1 MHLPW
6 WLFRGYLGENVYHAV
21 VGWSFL
27 KVAIKTWWLMVLS
40 SLISLLIFCL
50 ISLSVAHNGILEVPK
65 SDCGFVYFSLSFII
79 FASCY
84 FVALL
89 FGMNTLRI
97 YTHSKCMYEYTR
109 IMNIRMQTYSW
120 WLILLSLCIIPFY
133 LW

>member
-1 MHLPW
+1 
-6 WLFRGYLGENVYHAV
+6 
-21 VGWSFL
+21 
-27 KVAIKTWWLMVLS
+27 MVLS

-89 FGMNTLRI
+89 FGMNI
-97 YTHSKCMYEYTR
+97 SK
-109 IMNIRMQTYSW
+109 IFVF
-120 WLILLSLCIIPFY
+120 LD
-133 LW
+133 